1 MSHRFGKHSLSPVLS
16 KRFYLPILCKIQA
29 PVCFS
34 AEKERL
40 IIAFTWHLS
49 NNNCNFG
56 KLFKFCLYFCRIKE
70 AEDTF
75 ASREKDYQA
84 QLEEFKQFEQKAK
97 NKIREMENLLEQTT
111 FDRENYKAQLS
122 GNDGRISA
130 LESQIA
136 RIEAAKNDSEFKLSS
151 LYSILRRSLGLRSQ
165 SRPPTPN
172 EGSPKKNRRSFR
184 GRSRSS
190 SGKQNLD
197 FTCMTL
203 LLCRVE
209 YL

>member
-1 MSHRFGKHSLSPVLS
+1 M
-16 KRFYLPILCKIQA
+16 
-29 PVCFS
+29 
-34 AEKERL
+34 L
-40 IIAFTWHLS
+40 IF
-49 NNNCNFG
+49 
-56 KLFKFCLYFCRIKE
+56 LYRIKE

-75 ASREKDYQA
+75 SSREKDYQA

-97 NKIREMENLLEQTT
+97 TKIREMENLLEQTT
-111 FDRENYKAQLS
+111 FDRENYRAQLS

-184 GRSRSS
+184 ARSRSS
-190 SGKQNLD
+190 SGKQSSDLIC
-197 FTCMTL
+197 TTV
-203 LLCRVE
+203 LLCRVQ
-209 YL
+209 

>member
-1 MSHRFGKHSLSPVLS
+1 MY
-16 KRFYLPILCKIQA
+16 FY
-29 PVCFS
+29 
-34 AEKERL
+34 
-40 IIAFTWHLS
+40 
-49 NNNCNFG
+49 
-56 KLFKFCLYFCRIKE
+56 RIKE

-97 NKIREMENLLEQTT
+97 NKIGEMENLLEQTT

-136 RIEAAKNDSEFKLSS
+136 RVEAAKNDSEFKLSS

-184 GRSRSS
+184 ERSRSS
-190 SGKQNLD
+190 SGKHSSIGFD
-197 FTCMTL
+197 VHDRAYSCRIEY
-203 LLCRVE
+203 LLCLADSQLNVKLME
-209 YL
+209 LLYVNLK

>member
-1 MSHRFGKHSLSPVLS
+1 MRNRFL
-16 KRFYLPILCKIQA
+16 
-29 PVCFS
+29 
-34 AEKERL
+34 
-40 IIAFTWHLS
+40 
-49 NNNCNFG
+49 
-56 KLFKFCLYFCRIKE
+56 LYFVYRIKE

-84 QLEEFKQFEQKAK
+84 QLEEFKHFEQKAK
-97 NKIREMENLLEQTT
+97 NKIGEMENLLEQTT

-190 SGKQNLD
+190 SGKQSWH

-203 LLCRVE
+203 FLCKVE
-209 YL
+209 YLLCLADSQLNIKVMKLQYLKLKKKYSQKQGITDTR